1 MHIQHAYSSIS
12 MVCSVK
18 SHVNQHN
25 IVPLE
30 LAGAKLPLYKVD
42 GSLAPCNSKGTICKL
57 KIFFPNIL
65 SKSVQD
71 TFKIATNKTEGRH
84 FMNTTKTTLKTR
96 LP

>member
-1 MHIQHAYSSIS
+1 

-30 LAGAKLPLYKVD
+30 LAGAKLPLHKVD
-42 GSLAPCNSKGTICKL
+42 GSLAPSNSKGTICKL
-57 KIFFPNIL
+57 KILFPNIF

-71 TFKIATNKTEGRH
+71 TFKIVANKTE
-84 FMNTTKTTLKTR
+84 
-96 LP
+96 